1 MKRLLCISKP
11 PKNFSMPMIDQR
23 IIVAIDTFDLETAN
37 TILDKLDPSLCIIKI
52 GSVVFN
58 TLGKS
63 FLKDA
68 SSRGFKIFLD
78 LKLHDIPNTV
88 HETILG
94 FHDLSIDM
102 LTVHLSGGEDML
114 KKAMLAGKSI
124 NAKVI
129 GVSILT
135 SLKESDT
142 LMLFNNNLDTQI
154 ANLFKIAVKTN
165 LDGVVCSPLELEMA
179 NTILDTNSIKITPGI
194 RDIKVADDQARTLS
208 AKEAIEKGA
217 TFIVIG
223 RPITQAE
230 DVSTALKTF
239 TDSIHD

>member
-1 MKRLLCISKP
+1 MTDP
-11 PKNFSMPMIDQR
+11 R
-23 IIVAIDTFDLETAN
+23 IIIAIDTYDLQEAN
-37 TILDKLDPSLCIIKI
+37 VILDQLDPDLCRIKI
-52 GSVVFN
+52 GSIVFN
-58 TLGKS
+58 SLGKL
-63 FLKDA
+63 FLKEVF
-68 SSRGFKIFLD
+68 SRGFKIFLD

-94 FHDLSIDM
+94 FHDCSIDM

-194 RDIKVADDQARTLS
+194 RDIKAADDQARTLS

>member
-1 MKRLLCISKP
+1 MA
-11 PKNFSMPMIDQR
+11 DQR
-23 IIVAIDTFDLETAN
+23 IIVAIDTYDLQEAHV
-37 TILDKLDPSLCIIKI
+37 ILDQLDPDLCKIKI

-58 TLGKS
+58 SLGKS
-63 FLKDA
+63 FLKEV

-88 HETILG
+88 HEAILG
-94 FHDLSIDM
+94 FHDCAIDM

-124 NAKVI
+124 DSKVI

-135 SLKESDT
+135 SLEESDT
-142 LMLFNNNLDTQI
+142 MALFDNKLDHQI
-154 ANLFKIAVKTN
+154 RNLFEIAVKAN
-165 LDGVVCSPLELEMA
+165 LDGVVCSPHELEMS
-179 NTILDTNSIKITPGI
+179 NTILNSDSIKITPGI

-230 DVSTALKTF
+230 DVSKALKTF
-239 TDSIHD
+239 SDSIEK

>member
-1 MKRLLCISKP
+1 MTDP
-11 PKNFSMPMIDQR
+11 R
-23 IIVAIDTFDLETAN
+23 IIVAIDTYDLQEAN
-37 TILDKLDPSLCIIKI
+37 VILDQLDPDLCKIKI

-58 TLGKS
+58 SLGKS
-63 FLKDA
+63 FLKEV

-94 FHDLSIDM
+94 FHDCSIDM

-142 LMLFNNNLDTQI
+142 LMLFNNNLDMQI

-230 DVSTALKTF
+230 DVSIALKTF
-239 TDSIHD
+239 SDSIHD